1 MLSFE
6 DFLTERNDAID
17 DLFFRLLKTVNTED
31 DQEKRICAAK
41 EALKNLKAS
50 EEGFPI
56 DNVLA
61 KKAIR
66 LAEDVLKE
74 HKVLSGKPLEWDM
87 SIIGDITETAEK
99 ILNDAGI
106 QTCFPFFA
114 DDEVPCV
121 NANECHA
128 KAAGKC
134 PFCTR
139 DSKDCAGGEC
149 AMQQNPDKGKF
160 DSYDLEYG
168 GVRCLAVNWEQR
180 LFIFE
185 VDGERIPFRQLQY
198 VEASAD
204 TDHIRLVI
212 GQFLKLREQEKL
224 RNANACQ
231 RLLQKYQK
239 VFGEIIFPD
248 ESGEG
253 QSDARRKV
261 YANPAGWMCSY
272 DGLRW
277 RTAPMDIGKIAYEN
291 AMFRRIPE
299 GIIVGVN
306 EDVKKA
312 PKDFLFSTNNGL
324 SWTPLQEEGRPSSS
338 VWVFHGRH
346 DWVWFRRKN

>member
-1 MLSFE
+1 
-6 DFLTERNDAID
+6 
-17 DLFFRLLKTVNTED
+17 
-31 DQEKRICAAK
+31 
-41 EALKNLKAS
+41 
-50 EEGFPI
+50 
-56 DNVLA
+56 
-61 KKAIR
+61 
-66 LAEDVLKE
+66 
-74 HKVLSGKPLEWDM
+74 M

-261 YANPAGWMCSY
+261 YANPAGWMYSY

-346 DWVWFRRKN
+346 DWVWFRQKN

>member
-61 KKAIR
+61 KEAIR

-121 NANECHA
+121 NTNVMQKQLANARSARETPRIVLVGNAPCS
-128 KAAGKC
+128 KIQ
-134 PFCTR
+134 TR
-139 DSKDCAGGEC
+139 ESSIRMTSNTGEC
-149 AMQQNPDKGKF
+149 A
-160 DSYDLEYG
+160 
-168 GVRCLAVNWEQR
+168 A
-180 LFIFE
+180 
-185 VDGERIPFRQLQY
+185 
-198 VEASAD
+198 
-204 TDHIRLVI
+204 
-212 GQFLKLREQEKL
+212 LRSTG
-224 RNANACQ
+224 N
-231 RLLQKYQK
+231 
-239 VFGEIIFPD
+239 
-248 ESGEG
+248 
-253 QSDARRKV
+253 SDF
-261 YANPAGWMCSY
+261 SS
-272 DGLRW
+272 
-277 RTAPMDIGKIAYEN
+277 TN
-291 AMFRRIPE
+291 AMASR
-299 GIIVGVN
+299 
-306 EDVKKA
+306 
-312 PKDFLFSTNNGL
+312 FLSASSNMLRHLLIQTISGWL
-324 SWTPLQEEGRPSSS
+324 SVSS
-338 VWVFHGRH
+338 
-346 DWVWFRRKN
+346 

>member
-6 DFLTERNDAID
+6 DFLTERNDSID

-41 EALKNLKAS
+41 EALKNLEAS

-56 DNVLA
+56 DSVLA
-61 KKAIR
+61 KEVIR

-74 HKVLSGKPLEWDM
+74 RKALSGQSLEWDM
-87 SIIGDITETAEK
+87 SIMGSIVETAER
-99 ILNDAGI
+99 ILNNAGI
-106 QTCFPFFA
+106 QTCYPFFA

-121 NANECHA
+121 NTNECHA

-134 PFCTR
+134 PFCTQN
-139 DSKDCAGGEC
+139 SEDCADGDC
-149 AMQQNPDKGKF
+149 AIHQDT
-160 DSYDLEYG
+160 
-168 GVRCLAVNWEQR
+168 
-180 LFIFE
+180 
-185 VDGERIPFRQLQY
+185 LQ
-198 VEASAD
+198 
-204 TDHIRLVI
+204 I
-212 GQFLKLREQEKL
+212 
-224 RNANACQ
+224 
-231 RLLQKYQK
+231 LLQKYQK

-248 ESGEG
+248 DPGKG
-253 QSDARRKV
+253 QSDVRRKV
-261 YANPAGWMCSY
+261 YANPAGWMYSY

-306 EDVKKA
+306 DDVKKA
-312 PKDFLFSTNNGL
+312 PKDFLFSTNNGI

>member
-149 AMQQNPDKGKF
+149 AMQQNPDQGKF
-160 DSYDLEYG
+160 DLYDLEYR

-261 YANPAGWMCSY
+261 YANPAGWMYSY

-277 RTAPMDIGKIAYEN
+277 RTAPVDIGKIAYEN

-306 EDVKKA
+306 EDVKKLQRIFCSARTTASAGRLCKRKGA
-312 PKDFLFSTNNGL
+312 PLPLFGSSTADMIGYG
-324 SWTPLQEEGRPSSS
+324 SG
-338 VWVFHGRH
+338 
-346 DWVWFRRKN
+346 

>member
-6 DFLTERNDAID
+6 DFLTERNDSID
-17 DLFFRLLKTVNTED
+17 DLFFRLLKMVNTED

-41 EALKNLKAS
+41 EALKNLEAS

-56 DNVLA
+56 DSVLA
-61 KKAIR
+61 KEVIR

-74 HKVLSGKPLEWDM
+74 RKALSGQSLEWDM
-87 SIIGDITETAEK
+87 SIIGDITETAER
-99 ILNDAGI
+99 ILNNAGI
-106 QTCFPFFA
+106 QTCYPFFA

-121 NANECHA
+121 NTNECHA

-134 PFCTR
+134 PFCTQN
-139 DSKDCAGGEC
+139 SEDCADGDC
-149 AMQQNPDKGKF
+149 AIHQDT
-160 DSYDLEYG
+160 
-168 GVRCLAVNWEQR
+168 
-180 LFIFE
+180 
-185 VDGERIPFRQLQY
+185 LQ
-198 VEASAD
+198 
-204 TDHIRLVI
+204 I
-212 GQFLKLREQEKL
+212 
-224 RNANACQ
+224 
-231 RLLQKYQK
+231 LLQKYQK

-248 ESGEG
+248 DPGKG
-253 QSDARRKV
+253 QSDVRRKV
-261 YANPAGWMCSY
+261 YANPAGWMYSY

-306 EDVKKA
+306 DDVKKA

-346 DWVWFRRKN
+346 DWVWFRAL

>member
-1 MLSFE
+1 M
-6 DFLTERNDAID
+6 
-17 DLFFRLLKTVNTED
+17 
-31 DQEKRICAAK
+31 
-41 EALKNLKAS
+41 
-50 EEGFPI
+50 
-56 DNVLA
+56 
-61 KKAIR
+61 
-66 LAEDVLKE
+66 
-74 HKVLSGKPLEWDM
+74 
-87 SIIGDITETAEK
+87 
-99 ILNDAGI
+99 
-106 QTCFPFFA
+106 
-114 DDEVPCV
+114 
-121 NANECHA
+121 
-128 KAAGKC
+128 
-134 PFCTR
+134 
-139 DSKDCAGGEC
+139 
-149 AMQQNPDKGKF
+149 
-160 DSYDLEYG
+160 YDLEYR

-204 TDHIRLVI
+204 ADHIRLVI

-248 ESGEG
+248 EPGEG

-261 YANPAGWMCSY
+261 YANPAGWMYSY

-346 DWVWFRRKN
+346 DWVWFRLKN

>member
-6 DFLTERNDAID
+6 DFLTERNDSID

-41 EALKNLKAS
+41 EALKNLEAS

-56 DNVLA
+56 DSVLA
-61 KKAIR
+61 KEVIR

-74 HKVLSGKPLEWDM
+74 RKALSGQSLEWDM
-87 SIIGDITETAEK
+87 SIMGSIVETAER
-99 ILNDAGI
+99 ILNNAGI
-106 QTCFPFFA
+106 QTCYPFFA

-121 NANECHA
+121 NTNECHA

-134 PFCTR
+134 PFCTQN
-139 DSKDCAGGEC
+139 SEDCADGDC
-149 AMQQNPDKGKF
+149 AIHQDT
-160 DSYDLEYG
+160 
-168 GVRCLAVNWEQR
+168 
-180 LFIFE
+180 
-185 VDGERIPFRQLQY
+185 LQ
-198 VEASAD
+198 
-204 TDHIRLVI
+204 I
-212 GQFLKLREQEKL
+212 
-224 RNANACQ
+224 
-231 RLLQKYQK
+231 LLQKYQK

-248 ESGEG
+248 DPGKG
-253 QSDARRKV
+253 QSDVRRKV
-261 YANPAGWMCSY
+261 YANPAGWMYSY

-277 RTAPMDIGKIAYEN
+277 RTAPMDIVKIAYEN

-306 EDVKKA
+306 DDVKKA
-312 PKDFLFSTNNGL
+312 PKDFLFSTNNGIN
-324 SWTPLQEEGRPSSS
+324 WTPLQEEGRPSSS

>member
-41 EALKNLKAS
+41 EALKNLEAS

-56 DNVLA
+56 DSVLA
-61 KKAIR
+61 KEVIC

-74 HKVLSGKPLEWDM
+74 RKALSGQSLEWDM
-87 SIIGDITETAEK
+87 SIMGSIVETAER
-99 ILNDAGI
+99 ILNNAGI
-106 QTCFPFFA
+106 QTCYPFFA

-121 NANECHA
+121 NTNECHA

-134 PFCTR
+134 PFCTQN
-139 DSKDCAGGEC
+139 SEDCADGDC
-149 AMQQNPDKGKF
+149 AIHQ
-160 DSYDLEYG
+160 
-168 GVRCLAVNWEQR
+168 
-180 LFIFE
+180 
-185 VDGERIPFRQLQY
+185 
-198 VEASAD
+198 D
-204 TDHIRLVI
+204 TL
-212 GQFLKLREQEKL
+212 
-224 RNANACQ
+224 Q

-248 ESGEG
+248 DPGKG
-253 QSDARRKV
+253 QSDVRRKV
-261 YANPAGWMCSY
+261 YANPAGWMYSY

-306 EDVKKA
+306 DDVKKA
-312 PKDFLFSTNNGL
+312 PKDFLFSTNNGIN
-324 SWTPLQEEGRPSSS
+324 WTPLQEEGRPSSS